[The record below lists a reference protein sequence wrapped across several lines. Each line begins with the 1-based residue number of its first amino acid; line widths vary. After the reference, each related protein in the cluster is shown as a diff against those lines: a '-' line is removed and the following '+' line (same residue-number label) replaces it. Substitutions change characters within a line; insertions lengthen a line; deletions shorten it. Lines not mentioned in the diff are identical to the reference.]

1 MDLIMVKAI
10 LQKVVLYGSTAVP
23 IILVRWISMEVL
35 NVGGEMMSVKQ
46 KFRKAVLG
54 TGVAL
59 VAFANDMKDAMWKED
74 AF

>member
-1 MDLIMVKAI
+1 MTQFGLKEPDEEVYTKQDADD
-10 LQKVVLYGSTAVP
+10 LQKALQERKEKAAKGLSA
-23 IILVRWISMEVL
+23 
-35 NVGGEMMSVKQ
+35 VKQ

-59 VAFANDMKDAMWKED
+59 VAFANDMKDAMGKED

>member
-1 MDLIMVKAI
+1 
-10 LQKVVLYGSTAVP
+10 
-23 IILVRWISMEVL
+23 
-35 NVGGEMMSVKQ
+35 MSAVKQ

>member
-1 MDLIMVKAI
+1 MR
-10 LQKVVLYGSTAVP
+10 AVWNCFKR
-23 IILVRWISMEVL
+23 IAAAKGLSA
-35 NVGGEMMSVKQ
+35 VKQ